1 MGVTMGRKERGPN
14 NNAIDVPWDHYT
26 FNLGGQTDLQPQL
39 RRKVEIIETE
49 VGFCMLY
56 PKQQRGKRHHKAG
69 AIARG
74 ETTYAEGREPNATLQ
89 RDATFDSSEDSIS
102 PVWQNRRLMR
112 HPASPKEQK
121 KGSSKNLNRIL
132 DYEENNRQLLRLS
145 YSPRSF
151 P

>member
-1 MGVTMGRKERGPN
+1 MGRKERGPN

-56 PKQQRGKRHHKAG
+56 PKQHRGKRHHKAG
-69 AIARG
+69 SVARG
-74 ETTYAEGREPNATLQ
+74 ETDTEGRDPNATLQ
-89 RDATFDSSEDSIS
+89 RDATFDSSEGSIS

-112 HPASPKEQK
+112 HPASPRQK

-132 DYEENNRQLLRLS
+132 DYEEKNRQLLQLS

-151 P
+151 R